1 MLDQSSMRERS
12 KAVDLG
18 VLERIATK
26 IVDFPDSSHH
36 ANLPERL
43 QYLHLLRKRERPIS
57 SVKARGVTG
66 SNRLLI
72 SKSCHLWPLKTARK
86 SVLQAANPTTL
97 PTFELFTPSSDRDRV
112 DLDLAVFLDETRCRY
127 ASNPHLAPLYGHLT
141 EFVLRGGKRLRPRLC
156 LASYRILTS
165 RFEPPPRAVA
175 LASASLEIFHAFM
188 LVHDDLI
195 DGSVI
200 RRNRPTLHEAIL
212 QDADRPDELFERK
225 RACDLGLIAGD
236 LLFALGMRLLS
247 HSGLEDATLGRVN
260 RLVSEMLFE
269 TGLGEALDVLYDDC
283 PLEHLT
289 EEQLIESY
297 LRKTARYSV
306 SGPLVLGATIA
317 GAAPQVARAL
327 DRFGDLLGF
336 GFQVQNDL
344 DALEYSDQP
353 DLDGGKR
360 TYVLWSAFNR
370 LGESGRGA
378 LNEALGM
385 PVGLG
390 RRLRLLSLIHDSGAV
405 EACRIRLEGVRA
417 EAIDVLRESPLE
429 PAQRRHFIALTEWI
443 SGDS

>member
-1 MLDQSSMRERS
+1 MPQAVNKTKLPAFERLTPAADRER
-12 KAVDLG
+12 
-18 VLERIATK
+18 I
-26 IVDFPDSSHH
+26 
-36 ANLPERL
+36 
-43 QYLHLLRKRERPIS
+43 
-57 SVKARGVTG
+57 
-66 SNRLLI
+66 
-72 SKSCHLWPLKTARK
+72 
-86 SVLQAANPTTL
+86 
-97 PTFELFTPSSDRDRV
+97 
-112 DLDLAVFLDETRCRY
+112 DLDLATFLDETRRGY
-127 ASNPHLAPLYGHLT
+127 AANPHVAPLYGHLT
-141 EFVLRGGKRLRPRLC
+141 EFVLRGGKRLRPRLA
-156 LASYRILTS
+156 LASYRILTG
-165 RFEPPPRAVA
+165 RFDPPPRAVA

-212 QDADRPDELFERK
+212 RDADQAGEPVERK

-247 HSGLEDATLGRVN
+247 HSGLDDATLGRVN
-260 RLVSEMLFE
+260 RLVSDMLFE

-283 PLEHLT
+283 PLEHLN

-317 GAAPQVARAL
+317 GAEPQAVRAL

-344 DALEYSDQP
+344 DALDEDPEYGDQP

-370 LGESGRGA
+370 LSDCGRHE
-378 LNEALGM
+378 LNEALAL
-385 PVGLG
+385 PVGLDRR
-390 RRLRLLSLIHDSGAV
+390 RRLLRLIQQSGAI
-405 EACRIRLEGVRA
+405 EACRTRLEGVRA

-429 PAQRRHFIALTEWI
+429 PAQRRLFIALTEMFRTTPRKPPEFAVI
-443 SGDS
+443 PIEAEAVVIPENFSANP